1 MSNHNNNSNNSEEE
15 EVDIESLVNARLERM
30 FLLFR
35 FIIIIIRNM
44 EINNEIYDEMNTR
57 AR

>member
-1 MSNHNNNSNNSEEE
+1 MSNHNNNNSEEE

-44 EINNEIYDEMNTR
+44 EINNEIYDEINTR